1 MPASTRP
8 PGDPASVPTQ
18 PAPASLPELAN
29 GPLRNALDC
38 SDNAIAVTNSDRQV
52 VYVNHGFTRLF
63 GFSMEDIRGKYLS
76 SLLQGQ
82 HTQQGLAEAIRTGLR
97 LHGHYHGDALIYSRD
112 GQPRWVSMV
121 VNAADD
127 AAGGPGGS
135 ITVLTDI
142 TLSKMHEVLQKR
154 VLESMVSET
163 SLPALM
169 TQVCKEVEGIAP
181 EVTASILAVDAGGR
195 LRPLAAPGLPTD
207 ICDALDGLPIGP
219 SVGSCGTAAYWGM
232 PVVTTDIATDPR
244 WDDYR
249 ALFQPTGLKACWS
262 SPIRDHQG
270 LVVGT
275 FAFYFKEPREPNA
288 LHQRLVQVCLHLCA
302 LAIERDAAR
311 QRIHQ
316 LAFFDVLTGLP
327 NRAMFRSN
335 AERVLSQMERDHQ
348 SGAVLFVDLDR
359 FKQVNDTQGHA
370 AGDTLLREVAQRLSE
385 CVRTQ
390 DGLGRL
396 SGDEFVLLLSN
407 CNSQQAKQTA
417 QRVLSSI
424 ARPMD
429 IQGQVNLPSASI
441 GIAIYPD
448 DGSDIDTLLRHADQ
462 AMYQAKS
469 DHLHSLQLFSLE
481 MNRRAQER
489 AAMERA
495 LRQALEQRQLTLHYQ
510 PQTQVDPALALHG
523 MEALAR
529 WNPPEWGAISPA
541 QFIPLAE
548 ETGLIHPLTQ
558 WLMDEACTQLR
569 AWRASGLTVPHVAL
583 NLSGR
588 SFHQKGFAQSIH
600 ATLRQHGLSAQ
611 DMMLEITE
619 SVVMDGRAITQE
631 NINLLSQQGFKLSLD
646 DFGTGY
652 SSLSHLHRLPI
663 AELKLDKSFV
673 QDLEHSETA
682 RALTISVLSIAKS
695 LHMTVVAE
703 GVETEHQCRW
713 LKNHGCEVMQGYL
726 LGRPMPAEMLASWMP
741 GLGSTC
747 CV

>member
-1 MPASTRP
+1 MPASILP
-8 PGDPASVPTQ
+8 PGDPATAATQ
-18 PAPASLPELAN
+18 PAPAPLPELAN

-38 SDNAIAVTNSDRQV
+38 SDNAIAMTNSDRQV

-76 SLLQGQ
+76 NLLQGP
-82 HTQQGLAEAIRTGLR
+82 HTQQGLADAIRNGLR
-97 LHGHYHGDALIYSRD
+97 LHGHYHGDALIYSSD

-121 VNAADD
+121 VNAADE
-127 AAGGPGGS
+127 AVGGPGGS

-142 TLSKMHEVLQKR
+142 TLTKMHEVLQKR

-169 TQVCKEVEGIAP
+169 AQVCKEVEGIAP
-181 EVTASILAVDAGGR
+181 EVTASILAVDANG
-195 LRPLAAPGLPTD
+195 LIHPLAAPGLPPD
-207 ICDALDGLPIGP
+207 ICAALDGLRIGP
-219 SVGSCGTAAYWGM
+219 KAGSCGTAAYWGL

-288 LHQRLVQVCLHLCA
+288 LHQSLVQVCLHLCA

-316 LAFFDVLTGLP
+316 LAFFDALTGLP

-335 AERVLSQMERDHQ
+335 AERALSQMERDHQ

-370 AGDTLLREVAQRLSE
+370 AGDALLREVAQRLGE
-385 CVRTQ
+385 CVRAQ
-390 DGLGRL
+390 DGIGRL

-407 CNSQQAKQTA
+407 CSSQQAVQTA
-417 QRVLSSI
+417 QRVLSRI
-424 ARPMD
+424 AHPVD

-448 DGSDIDTLLRHADQ
+448 DGTDIDTLLLHADQ

-510 PQTQVDPALALHG
+510 PQTTADPVLTLHG
-523 MEALAR
+523 VEALAR
-529 WNPPEWGAISPA
+529 WSHPEWGAISPA

-548 ETGLIHPLTQ
+548 ETGLIHPLTR
-558 WLMDEACTQLR
+558 WLVDEACTQLT
-569 AWRASGLTVPHVAL
+569 AWRAAGLAVPHVAL

-588 SFHQKGFAQSIH
+588 SFHQKGFAQSIS
-600 ATLRQHGLSAQ
+600 ATLLQHGLCAQ
-611 DMMLEITE
+611 DLLLEITE
-619 SVVMDGRAITQE
+619 RVVMDGRAVTQE
-631 NINLLSQQGFKLSLD
+631 NIEQLSQQGFKLSLD

-652 SSLSHLHRLPI
+652 SSLSYLHRLPI

-703 GVETEHQCRW
+703 GVETQHQCRW
-713 LKNHGCEVMQGYL
+713 LKDHGCEVMQGYL

-741 GLGSTC
+741 GASTAC
-747 CV
+747 CA

>member
-1 MPASTRP
+1 MPASTLP
-8 PGDPASVPTQ
+8 PGDPAAAPAQ
-18 PAPASLPELAN
+18 PAPSPLPELAN
-29 GPLRNALDC
+29 GLLRNALDC
-38 SDNAIAVTNSDRQV
+38 SDNAIAMTNGDRQV

-76 SLLQGQ
+76 DLLQGP
-82 HTQQGLAEAIRTGLR
+82 HTQQGLAEAIRAGLR

-121 VNAADD
+121 VNAADE
-127 AAGGPGGS
+127 AVGGPGGS

-142 TLSKMHEVLQKR
+142 TLTKMHEVLQKR

-169 TQVCKEVEGIAP
+169 AQVCKEVESIAP
-181 EVTASILAVDAGGR
+181 EVTASILAVDAHGR
-195 LRPLAAPGLPTD
+195 IHPLAAPGLPPD
-207 ICDALDGLPIGP
+207 ICAALDGLQIGP
-219 SVGSCGTAAYWGM
+219 SAGSCGTAAYWGT

-244 WDDYR
+244 WDNYR
-249 ALFQPTGLKACWS
+249 ALFLPTGLQACWS
-262 SPIRDHQG
+262 SPIRDHLG
-270 LVVGT
+270 MVIGT

-288 LHQRLVQVCLHLCA
+288 LHQSLVQVCLHLCA

-316 LAFFDVLTGLP
+316 LAFFDALTGLP

-335 AERVLSQMERDHQ
+335 AERALSQMERDHQ

-370 AGDTLLREVAQRLSE
+370 AGDALLREVAQRLGE
-385 CVRTQ
+385 CVRAQ
-390 DGLGRL
+390 DGIGRL

-407 CNSQQAKQTA
+407 CSSQQAVQTA

-424 ARPMD
+424 ARPVD

-441 GIAIYPD
+441 GIAIYPE
-448 DGSDIDTLLRHADQ
+448 DGADIDTLLRHADQ

-510 PQTQVDPALALHG
+510 PQTTASPALTLHG
-523 MEALAR
+523 VEALAR
-529 WNPPEWGAISPA
+529 WNHPEWGAISPA

-558 WLMDEACTQLR
+558 WLIDEACQQITT
-569 AWRASGLTVPHVAL
+569 WRAAGLAVPHVAL

-600 ATLRQHGLSAQ
+600 SALTQHGLSTQ
-611 DMMLEITE
+611 DLLLEITE
-619 SVVMDGRAITQE
+619 SVVMDGRTVTQE
-631 NINLLSQQGFKLSLD
+631 NIEQLSQQGFRLSLD

-652 SSLSHLHRLPI
+652 SSLSYLHRLPI

-695 LHMTVVAE
+695 LNMTVVAE
-703 GVETEHQCRW
+703 GVETPHQCRW
-713 LKNHGCEVMQGYL
+713 LKDHGCEVMQGYL

-741 GLGSTC
+741 RPETPC
-747 CV
+747 CA

>member
-1 MPASTRP
+1 MPASILP
-8 PGDPASVPTQ
+8 PGDPATAATQ
-18 PAPASLPELAN
+18 PAPAPLPELAN

-38 SDNAIAVTNSDRQV
+38 SDNAIAMTNSDRQV

-76 SLLQGQ
+76 NLLQGP
-82 HTQQGLAEAIRTGLR
+82 HTQQGLTDAIRNGLR

-121 VNAADD
+121 VNAADE
-127 AAGGPGGS
+127 AVGGPGGS

-142 TLSKMHEVLQKR
+142 TLTKMHEVLQKR

-169 TQVCKEVEGIAP
+169 AQVCKEVEGIAP
-181 EVTASILAVDAGGR
+181 EVTASILAVDANG
-195 LRPLAAPGLPTD
+195 LIHPLAAPGLPPD
-207 ICDALDGLPIGP
+207 ICAALDGLRIGP
-219 SVGSCGTAAYWGM
+219 KAGSCGTAAYWGL

-288 LHQRLVQVCLHLCA
+288 LHQSLVQVCLHLCA

-316 LAFFDVLTGLP
+316 LAFFDALTGLP

-335 AERVLSQMERDHQ
+335 AERALSQMERDHQ

-370 AGDTLLREVAQRLSE
+370 AGDALLREVAQRLGE
-385 CVRTQ
+385 CVRAQ
-390 DGLGRL
+390 DGIGRL

-407 CNSQQAKQTA
+407 CSSQQAVQTA

-424 ARPMD
+424 TRPVD

-448 DGSDIDTLLRHADQ
+448 DGTDIDTLLLHADQ

-510 PQTQVDPALALHG
+510 PQTTADPVLTLHG
-523 MEALAR
+523 VEALAR
-529 WNPPEWGAISPA
+529 WSHPEWGAISPA

-548 ETGLIHPLTQ
+548 ETGLIHPLTR
-558 WLMDEACTQLR
+558 WLVDEACTQLT
-569 AWRASGLTVPHVAL
+569 AWRAAGLAVPHVAL

-588 SFHQKGFAQSIH
+588 SFHQKGFAQSIS
-600 ATLRQHGLSAQ
+600 ATLLQHGLCAQ
-611 DMMLEITE
+611 DLLLEITE
-619 SVVMDGRAITQE
+619 RVVMDGRAVTQE
-631 NINLLSQQGFKLSLD
+631 NIEQLSQQGFKLSLD

-652 SSLSHLHRLPI
+652 SSLSYLHRLPI

-703 GVETEHQCRW
+703 GVETQHQCRW
-713 LKNHGCEVMQGYL
+713 LKDHGCEVMQGYL

-741 GLGSTC
+741 GASTAC
-747 CV
+747 CA

>member
-1 MPASTRP
+1 MPASILP
-8 PGDPASVPTQ
+8 PGDPATAATQ
-18 PAPASLPELAN
+18 PAPAPLPELAN

-38 SDNAIAVTNSDRQV
+38 SDNAIAMTNSDRQV

-63 GFSMEDIRGKYLS
+63 GFSMDDIRGKYLS
-76 SLLQGQ
+76 NLLQGP
-82 HTQQGLAEAIRTGLR
+82 HTQQGLTDAIRNGLR

-121 VNAADD
+121 VNAADE
-127 AAGGPGGS
+127 AVGGPGGS

-142 TLSKMHEVLQKR
+142 TLTKMHEVLQKR

-169 TQVCKEVEGIAP
+169 AKVCKEVEGIAP
-181 EVTASILAVDAGGR
+181 EVTASILAVDANG
-195 LRPLAAPGLPTD
+195 LIHPLAAPGLPPD
-207 ICDALDGLPIGP
+207 ICAALDGLRIGP
-219 SVGSCGTAAYWGM
+219 KAGSCGTAAYWGL

-288 LHQRLVQVCLHLCA
+288 LHQSLVQVCLHLCA

-316 LAFFDVLTGLP
+316 LAFFDALTGLP

-335 AERVLSQMERDHQ
+335 AERALSQMERDHQ

-370 AGDTLLREVAQRLSE
+370 AGDALLREVAQRLGE
-385 CVRTQ
+385 CVRAQ
-390 DGLGRL
+390 DGIGRL

-407 CNSQQAKQTA
+407 CSSQQAVQTA
-417 QRVLSSI
+417 QRVLSRI
-424 ARPMD
+424 AHPVD

-448 DGSDIDTLLRHADQ
+448 DGTDIDTLLLHADQ

-510 PQTQVDPALALHG
+510 PQTTADPVLTLHG
-523 MEALAR
+523 VEALAR
-529 WNPPEWGAISPA
+529 WSHPEWGAISPA

-548 ETGLIHPLTQ
+548 ETGLIHPLTR
-558 WLMDEACTQLR
+558 WLVDEACTQLT
-569 AWRASGLTVPHVAL
+569 AWRAAGLVVPHVAL

-588 SFHQKGFAQSIH
+588 SFHQKGFAQSIS
-600 ATLRQHGLSAQ
+600 ATLLQHGLCAQ
-611 DMMLEITE
+611 DLLLEITE
-619 SVVMDGRAITQE
+619 SVVMDGRAVTQE
-631 NINLLSQQGFKLSLD
+631 NIEQLSQQGFKLSLD

-652 SSLSHLHRLPI
+652 SSLSYLHRLPI

-703 GVETEHQCRW
+703 GVETQHQCRW
-713 LKNHGCEVMQGYL
+713 LKDHGCEVMQGYL

-741 GLGSTC
+741 GASTAC
-747 CV
+747 CA